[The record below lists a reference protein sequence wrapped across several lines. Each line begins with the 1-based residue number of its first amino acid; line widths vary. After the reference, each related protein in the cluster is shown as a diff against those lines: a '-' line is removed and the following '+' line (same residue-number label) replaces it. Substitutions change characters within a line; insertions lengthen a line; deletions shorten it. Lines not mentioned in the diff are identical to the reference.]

1 MSPTQS
7 ERSEAT
13 RTALLA
19 AGRELFAEH
28 GYADVSTGQIVSAS
42 GLTRG
47 ALYHHFGGKRE
58 LFKAVYE
65 AIEAELVGR
74 IPVDQLD
81 AGDPL
86 GVLRVGAD
94 TVLDFSLESDVQQIA
109 LTDAQAVLGYEE
121 WREVEERY
129 GLGLLTAGLG
139 AAMEAGQIEKA
150 PVEPLAHLLLG
161 ALITAAHYVARADDE
176 KQARKE
182 MGAAIHGLLDGLAA

>member
-65 AIEAELVGR
+65 AIEAELVGQ
-74 IPVDQLD
+74 IPTDQLD